1 MWYFGGMDENP
12 MGSAGW
18 ATIQS
23 LLPKNW
29 AQRAEELR
37 LCRSIVSATGEERA
51 KLRDPGV
58 LLRLVLHHVQT
69 GSSLDQTVTLAAAA
83 KLVDVS
89 SVALHYRMRTVGP
102 WLSEMAS
109 HMIGAPEMFDAAR
122 WAGFRI
128 FCTDATT
135 GTRPGAMG
143 TTFRVHYRIH
153 AQTLRPEQAH
163 FTDETGGETLRNFA
177 IQPGDLDLVD
187 RAYCT
192 PPSISHA
199 VTHGGDLVVRYNRG
213 TLPLRHQRT
222 HQLFDV
228 EAWVLGRR
236 TRDRARSRPA
246 IVACEGCSVF
256 GRVIAIRLPKP
267 QATKARR
274 RTIKEK
280 GKAVGERDLLWSEY
294 VVVFTTVPAS
304 VLSDEAILS
313 LYRLRWQVE
322 LHIKRDKSLGGLDR
336 LPNFRPDTI
345 EGWVSAKLLLGA
357 LARRLVCE
365 AFPPEAESLGNGP
378 SRAA

>member
-1 MWYFGGMDENP
+1 VDENP
-12 MGSAGW
+12 MSSAGW

-37 LCRSIVSATGEERA
+37 LCRSIRSATGEERA
-51 KLRDPGV
+51 KLRDPGT

-89 SVALHYRMRTVGP
+89 SVGLHYRMRAVGP
-102 WLSEMAS
+102 WLSEMAAQ
-109 HMIGAPEMFDAAR
+109 MIGAPEMFDAAR

-163 FTDETGGETLRNFA
+163 FTDDKGGETLRNFT
-177 IQPGDLDLVD
+177 IRPGDLDLVD

-192 PPSISHA
+192 PPSIAHA
-199 VTHGGDLVVRYNRG
+199 VTHGGDLLVRYNRG
-213 TLPLRHQRT
+213 TLPLRRCRT
-222 HQLFDV
+222 RQPFDV
-228 EAWVLGRR
+228 ETWVLGRR
-236 TRDRARSRPA
+236 TRDHVRSRQV
-246 IVACEGCSVF
+246 IVDCEDGAVF
-256 GRVIAIRLPKP
+256 GRVIAIRLPKA
-267 QATKARR
+267 QAKKARR
-274 RTIKEK
+274 RTLKEK
-280 GKAVGERDLLWSEY
+280 GKDTPEHELLWSEY
-294 VVVFTTVPAS
+294 LVVFTTVPAN
-304 VLSDEAILS
+304 VLPDAAILA

-322 LHIKRDKSLGGLDR
+322 LHIKRDKSIGGLDR

-365 AFPPEAESLGNGP
+365 AFSPEAGP
-378 SRAA
+378 HGRSPAHAA

>member
-1 MWYFGGMDENP
+1 MS
-12 MGSAGW
+12 SAGW

-37 LCRSIVSATGEERA
+37 LCRSIRSATGEERA
-51 KLRDPGV
+51 KLRDPGT

-89 SVALHYRMRTVGP
+89 SVGLHYRMRAVGP
-102 WLSEMAS
+102 WLSEMAAQ
-109 HMIGAPEMFDAAR
+109 MIGAPEMFDAAR

-163 FTDETGGETLRNFA
+163 FTDDKGGETLRNFT
-177 IQPGDLDLVD
+177 IRPGDLDLVD

-192 PPSISHA
+192 PPSIAHA
-199 VTHGGDLVVRYNRG
+199 VTHGGDLLVRYNRG
-213 TLPLRHQRT
+213 TLPLRRCRT
-222 HQLFDV
+222 RQPFDV
-228 EAWVLGRR
+228 ETWVLGRR
-236 TRDRARSRPA
+236 TRDHVRSRQV
-246 IVACEGCSVF
+246 IVDCEDGAVF
-256 GRVIAIRLPKP
+256 GRVIAIRLPKA
-267 QATKARR
+267 QAKKARR
-274 RTIKEK
+274 RTLKEK
-280 GKAVGERDLLWSEY
+280 GKDTPEHELLWSEY
-294 VVVFTTVPAS
+294 LVVFTTVPAN
-304 VLSDEAILS
+304 VLPDAAILA

-322 LHIKRDKSLGGLDR
+322 LHIKRDKSIGGLDR

-365 AFPPEAESLGNGP
+365 AFSPEAGP
-378 SRAA
+378 HGRSPAHAA

>member
-1 MWYFGGMDENP
+1 MSP
-12 MGSAGW
+12 AGW

-23 LLPKNW
+23 FLPKNW
-29 AQRAEELR
+29 VQRAEDLR
-37 LCRSIVSATGEERA
+37 LCRSIRSATGEEKA

-69 GSSLDQTVTLAAAA
+69 QSSLDQTVTLAAAA

-102 WLSEMAS
+102 WLSEMAATL
-109 HMIGAPEMFDAAR
+109 IGAPEMFDAAR

-163 FTDETGGETLRNFA
+163 FTDDKGGETLRNFA
-177 IQPGDLDLVD
+177 IQPGDLDLAD

-192 PPSISHA
+192 PPSIQHS
-199 VTHGGDLVVRYNRG
+199 VTHGGDLLVRFNRG
-213 TLPLRHQRT
+213 TLRPLQRLGRHA
-222 HQLFDV
+222 FDV

-236 TRDRARSRPA
+236 TRDQVRSRPV
-246 IVACEGCSVF
+246 IVQCEDCAVF

-267 QATKARR
+267 QANGCGSFGA
-274 RTIKEK
+274 
-280 GKAVGERDLLWSEY
+280 
-294 VVVFTTVPAS
+294 P
-304 VLSDEAILS
+304 
-313 LYRLRWQVE
+313 
-322 LHIKRDKSLGGLDR
+322 LG
-336 LPNFRPDTI
+336 
-345 EGWVSAKLLLGA
+345 
-357 LARRLVCE
+357 
-365 AFPPEAESLGNGP
+365 
-378 SRAA
+378 

>member
-1 MWYFGGMDENP
+1 MS
-12 MGSAGW
+12 SAGW
-18 ATIQS
+18 ATLQS
-23 LLPKNW
+23 LLPRNW

-37 LCRSIVSATGEERA
+37 LCRSIRAATGEERA
-51 KLRDPGV
+51 KLRDPGT

-89 SVALHYRMRTVGP
+89 SVALHYRMRAVGP
-102 WLSEMAS
+102 WLSEMAAQ
-109 HMIGAPEMFDAAR
+109 MIGAPEMFDAAR

-153 AQTLRPEQAH
+153 AQTLRPDQAH
-163 FTDETGGETLRNFA
+163 FTDDKGGETLRNFT
-177 IQPGDLDLVD
+177 IRPGDLDLVD

-192 PPSISHA
+192 PPSIAHS
-199 VTHGGDLVVRYNRG
+199 VTHGGDLIVRYNRG
-213 TLPLRHQRT
+213 TLPLRRRRT
-222 HQLFDV
+222 RQPFDV
-228 EAWVLGRR
+228 EAWVLSR
-236 TRDRARSRPA
+236 RARDHVRSRQV
-246 IVACEGCSVF
+246 IVDCEGGAVF
-256 GRVIAIRLPKP
+256 GRVIAIRLSRP
-267 QATKARR
+267 QAKKARQ

-280 GKAVGERDLLWSEY
+280 GKDTPEQELLWSEY
-294 VVVFTTVPAS
+294 VVVFTTVPAD
-304 VLSDEAILS
+304 VLPDEAILA
-313 LYRLRWQVE
+313 LFRLRWQVE
-322 LHIKRDKSLGGLDR
+322 LHIKRDKSVGGLDR

-365 AFPPEAESLGNGP
+365 AFPPEASPLGRGP
-378 SRAA
+378 ALAA

>member
-1 MWYFGGMDENP
+1 MDASP
-12 MGSAGW
+12 MTSAGW
-18 ATIQS
+18 MTIQS
-23 LLPKNW
+23 LLPTNW
-29 AQRAEELR
+29 AQRAEALGF
-37 LCRSIVSATGEERA
+37 CRSIRSATGEEKA

-83 KLVDVS
+83 KLVDVTG
-89 SVALHYRMRTVGP
+89 VALHYRMRAVGP
-102 WLSEMAS
+102 WLAEMAA

-177 IQPGDLDLVD
+177 IAPGDLDLVD

-192 PPSISHA
+192 PPSVEHS
-199 VTHGGDLVVRYNRG
+199 VTHGGDLVVRFNRG
-213 TLPLRHQRT
+213 TLPVRDART
-222 HQLFDV
+222 REPLDV
-228 EAWVLGRR
+228 EAWALRKK
-236 TRDRARSRPA
+236 TREVARSRRV
-246 IVACEGCSVF
+246 IVTCGGCSVL
-256 GRVIAIRLPKP
+256 GRVIALRLPK
-267 QATKARR
+267 AAAKRARQ
-274 RTIKEK
+274 RTIKDK
-280 GKAVGERDLLWSEY
+280 GKDVSERELLWSEY

-304 VLSDEAILS
+304 VLPDEAILA
-313 LYRLRWQVE
+313 LFRLRWQVE
-322 LHIKRDKSLGGLDR
+322 LHIKRDKSIGGLDR

-357 LARRLVCE
+357 LARRLMCE
-365 AFPPEAESLGNGP
+365 AFPPEAGPLG
-378 SRAA
+378 RAPALAA

>member
-1 MWYFGGMDENP
+1 MS
-12 MGSAGW
+12 SAGW

-23 LLPKNW
+23 LLPTNW

-37 LCRSIVSATGEERA
+37 LCRSIRSATGQERA

-89 SVALHYRMRTVGP
+89 SVALHYRMRAVGP
-102 WLSEMAS
+102 WLAEMAAQ
-109 HMIGAPEMFDAAR
+109 MIGAPELFDAAR

-153 AQTLRPEQAH
+153 AQTLRPQQAH
-163 FTDETGGETLRNFA
+163 FTDASGGETLRNFA
-177 IQPGDLDLVD
+177 IEPGDLDLVD

-192 PPSISHA
+192 PPSVEHA
-199 VTHGGDLVVRYNRG
+199 VTHGGDLIVRVNRG
-213 TLPLRHQRT
+213 TLPLLDARRRRP
-222 HQLFDV
+222 LDV
-228 EAWVLGRR
+228 EAWALRR
-236 TRDRARSRPA
+236 TTREVARSRRVLVECGRCA
-246 IVACEGCSVF
+246 IV
-256 GRVIAIRLPKP
+256 GRVIAIRLPRT
-267 QATKARR
+267 QAAKARKR
-274 RTIKEK
+274 LRKEK
-280 GKAVGERDLLWSEY
+280 GADASERDLLWAEY

-304 VLSDEAILS
+304 VLSDEAILA
-313 LYRLRWQVE
+313 LFRLRWQVE
-322 LHIKRDKSLGGLDR
+322 LHIKREKSLGGLDR

-357 LARRLVCE
+357 LARRLVGE
-365 AFPPEAESLGNGP
+365 AFPPDAGPLGAEP
-378 SRAA
+378 ARAA

>member
-1 MWYFGGMDENP
+1 MVSGGMDENP
-12 MGSAGW
+12 MTPAGW

-23 LLPKNW
+23 FLPKNW
-29 AQRAEELR
+29 TQRAEELR
-37 LCRSIVSATGEERA
+37 LCRSIRSATGEEKA

-69 GSSLDQTVTLAAAA
+69 VSSLDQTVALAAAA

-89 SVALHYRMRTVGP
+89 AVALHYRMRAVGP
-102 WLSEMAS
+102 WLSELAAQ
-109 HMIGAPEMFDAAR
+109 MIGAPEMFDAAR

-163 FTDETGGETLRNFA
+163 FTDDKGGETLRNFA

-187 RAYCT
+187 RAYST
-192 PPSISHA
+192 PPSIEHS
-199 VTHGGDLVVRYNRG
+199 VIHGGDLIVRYNRG
-213 TLPLRHQRT
+213 TLPVLDARRRQPI
-222 HQLFDV
+222 DV
-228 EAWVLGRR
+228 EAWVLARR
-236 TRDRARSRPA
+236 TRDQARSRA
-246 IVACEGCSVF
+246 VIVECKGCAVF
-256 GRVIAIRLPKP
+256 GRMIAIRLPRP
-267 QATKARR
+267 QAKKARR
-274 RTIKEK
+274 RLLKEK
-280 GKAVGERDLLWSEY
+280 SKDASERDLLWSEY
-294 VVVFTTVPAS
+294 VVVFTTVPAEL
-304 VLSDEAILS
+304 LSDEAILA

-357 LARRLVCE
+357 LARRMVCE
-365 AFPPEAESLGNGP
+365 AFPPEAESNGRGP
-378 SRAA
+378 VLAA

>member
-1 MWYFGGMDENP
+1 MS
-12 MGSAGW
+12 SAGW
-18 ATIQS
+18 ATLQS

-37 LCRSIVSATGEERA
+37 LCRSIRSATGEERA

-58 LLRLVLHHVQT
+58 LLRLVLHHVQS

-83 KLVDVS
+83 KIVDVS
-89 SVALHYRMRTVGP
+89 SVALHYRMRAVGP
-102 WLSEMAS
+102 WLSEMAAQ
-109 HMIGAPEMFDAAR
+109 MIGAPEMFDAAR

-163 FTDETGGETLRNFA
+163 FTDDKGGETLRNFTVR
-177 IQPGDLDLVD
+177 PGDLDLVD

-192 PPSISHA
+192 PPSIAHA
-199 VTHGGDLVVRYNRG
+199 VTHGGDLIVRYNRG
-213 TLPLRHQRT
+213 TLPLCRRRT
-222 HQLFDV
+222 GQPLDV
-228 EAWVLGRR
+228 EAWVLSRRGR
-236 TRDRARSRPA
+236 DHARSRQV
-246 IVACEGCSVF
+246 IVECEGCAVF
-256 GRVIAIRLPKP
+256 GRVIAIRLPKS
-267 QATKARR
+267 QAKEARR
-274 RTIKEK
+274 RTLKEK
-280 GKAVGERDLLWSEY
+280 GKDTPEHDLLWSEY
-294 VVVFTTVPAS
+294 VVVFTTVPTN
-304 VLSDEAILS
+304 VLSDEAILA

-322 LHIKRDKSLGGLDR
+322 LHIKRDKSIGGLDR

-357 LARRLVCE
+357 LARRLACE
-365 AFPPEAESLGNGP
+365 AFSPEASPLGRGP